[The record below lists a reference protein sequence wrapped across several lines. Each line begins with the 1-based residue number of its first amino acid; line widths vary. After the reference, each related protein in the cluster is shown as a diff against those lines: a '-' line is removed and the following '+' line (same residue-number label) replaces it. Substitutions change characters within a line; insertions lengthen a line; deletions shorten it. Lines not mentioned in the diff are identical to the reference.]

1 MKTLLFTCYLVL
13 APFFIYSQV
22 NLSLGLRA
30 RYDFSG
36 NTLDNSGN
44 GFNGTNNGAVLT
56 SDRNGNPNSA
66 YLFNGVNQNITI
78 NNFGSIIPGGEISI
92 SMWVRASS
100 VATQGM
106 ITYIPDSVQ
115 DRIFAGVYY
124 SHKGTSS
131 TFWDYGNINTQGRL
145 GEVGTFF
152 QPGWEHYVFI
162 SSTSQN
168 MMQVYRN
175 GSLKLMKQGAQMIV
189 NKSKT
194 LCIGGS
200 MMTTNGASVS
210 YFFNGAIDDIRIY
223 DRVLNPVEI
232 LTLYRGYDNGNVND
246 LRTFITNHP
255 NPRPGFN
262 ENLYVNYQNVGNNVM
277 NGYLEFRFDSNYVFQ
292 QAIPPQDSINGN
304 YLGWY
309 IHNLPSCGQGF
320 FKVEVSLPATISLG
334 TPLQSTAVINPIAG
348 DTTDFDNYDTLNQI
362 TVSGYDPNY
371 LEVIP
376 NEDVSPSFVS
386 NQNYLY
392 YIVHFQNTGNASA
405 INIKTKNQI
414 DTKLVVS
421 SVEVMYASH
430 PYTYS
435 LSNSNLLT
443 VNFDNINLPDSSSDP
458 LGSNGFVVYRVK
470 PLNTLQIGDSIYNQS
485 LIYFD
490 FNTPIS
496 TNSVVTKVV
505 APTSIQNINHSIKSQ
520 LTIEPNPIICNILKL
535 EVSVM
540 NRSKADVFI
549 YDYLGKL
556 VHTQKNLELSEG
568 QNSLNIALPQL
579 KNGFYSIRLVNPDI
593 NYTARFIKL

>member
-1 MKTLLFTCYLVL
+1 MKTLLFACYLVF

-22 NLSLGLRA
+22 NLNLGLRA

-44 GFNGTNNGAVLT
+44 GFNGINNGAVLT
-56 SDRNGNPNSA
+56 TDRNGNPNSA

-78 NNFGSIIPGGEISI
+78 NNFDSLITGNEISI
-92 SMWVRASS
+92 SVWVKADN
-100 VATQGM
+100 VKTQGI
-106 ITYIPDSVQ
+106 ITLNPDTNIH

-124 SHKGTSS
+124 DHNGVSS
-131 TFWDYGNINTQGRL
+131 TFWDYGDVKGTGRL

-162 SSTSQN
+162 SSATQDF
-168 MMQVYRN
+168 MQVYRN
-175 GSLKLMKQGAQMIV
+175 GSLKLMKTGHSGV
-189 NKSKT
+189 LNKNRI
-194 LCIGGS
+194 LCIGGNLAQI
-200 MMTTNGASVS
+200 TGGTN
-210 YFFNGAIDDIRIY
+210 YFFKGAIDDIRIY

-262 ENLYVNYQNVGNNVM
+262 ENLYVNYQNVGNNIM
-277 NGYLEFRFDSNYVFQ
+277 NGYLEFRFDSNYVFH
-292 QAIPPQDSINGN
+292 QAVPPQDSINGN

-334 TPLQSTAVINPIAG
+334 TPLKSTAAINPIAG

-362 TVSGYDPNY
+362 TVNGYDPNY
-371 LEVIP
+371 LEVLP
-376 NEDVSPSFVS
+376 NEDVSPSFVAS
-386 NQNYLY
+386 QNYLY
-392 YIVHFQNTGNASA
+392 YIVHFQNTGNSSA

-430 PYTYS
+430 TYTYS

-505 APTSIQNINHSIKSQ
+505 SPTSIQNINNSDKSQ
-520 LTIEPNPIICNILKL
+520 LTIEPNPIINSILKL
-535 EVSVM
+535 KVSSS
-540 NRSKADVFI
+540 NQSQADVFI

-556 VHTQKNLELSEG
+556 VHTQKNIELRKG
-568 QNSLNIALPQL
+568 QNSFNIALPQL
-579 KNGFYSIRLVNPDI
+579 KNGLYSVSLVNTEI
-593 NYTARFIKL
+593 NYNARFIKL